1 MEPNTNDVVT
11 TEEYWDCECL
21 SGDYIHPK
29 SMPRCPKCG
38 AERDYQPDSRKE
50 EVEEYLLRLDMVNTL
65 SALLEAHD
73 RENIRRFEAGREDL
87 LEETPEIVSAREI
100 LKKVTGKYP
109 LPDYPFLAEEYP
121 QYWSEEEDTE
131 DTETC
136 PNCKRYPPKC
146 AGCKFKDGDYLTPTE
161 RKILDVGRIW
171 HNRAR
176 CKKCGEIIE
185 SKHRHDFVMCKC
197 GAVGIDGGTWYIR
210 CTGMPDDMEL
220 LTELYDPEPS
230 E

>member
-1 MEPNTNDVVT
+1 MKNTETDRAIMERVLQALSDVVA
-11 TEEYWDCECL
+11 DI
-21 SGDYIHPK
+21 D
-29 SMPRCPKCG
+29 
-38 AERDYQPDSRKE
+38 AEN
-50 EVEEYLLRLDMVNTL
+50 V
-65 SALLEAHD
+65 
-73 RENIRRFEAGREDL
+73 RRFEKSGDLAQIVNSPGIERAREL
-87 LEETPEIVSAREI
+87 LEER
-100 LKKVTGKYP
+100 TGKYP
-109 LPDYPFLAEEYP
+109 LPNNPFLAEEYP
-121 QYWSEEEDTE
+121 RYWELSDSDDKE
-131 DTETC
+131 C
-136 PNCKRYPPKC
+136 RNCKKYPPKC
-146 AGCKFKDGDYLTPTE
+146 AGCKFRDGDYLTPTE

-185 SKHRHDFVMCKC
+185 SRHRHDFVMCKC